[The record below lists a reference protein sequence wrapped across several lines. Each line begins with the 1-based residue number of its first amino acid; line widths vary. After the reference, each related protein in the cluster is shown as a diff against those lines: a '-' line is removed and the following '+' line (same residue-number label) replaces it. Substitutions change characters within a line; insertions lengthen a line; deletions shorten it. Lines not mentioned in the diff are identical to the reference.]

1 MIQFDPGSQGNQGP
15 FLSWHARGTDDGEI
29 PAKSFSLRDE
39 NGRSAF
45 SGFKKGIAMDLDTL
59 RTGWSHTAGV
69 SGIAPE
75 WAWND
80 SIEAFEPKPADGR
93 EWKRGFEMTV
103 AINKDQTAIWQQAS
117 AGSFQAFT
125 DLMSDII
132 DQQGEY
138 PALTPIVVITG
149 TEPIQFTKGSTAK
162 PKLEIKKWVDKPDIL
177 SKGSGSSDDSPGAP
191 EAPPVED
198 DIEEF

>member
-1 MIQFDPGSQGNQGP
+1 
-15 FLSWHARGTDDGEI
+15 
-29 PAKSFSLRDE
+29 
-39 NGRSAF
+39 
-45 SGFKKGIAMDLDTL
+45 MDLDTL

-103 AINKDQTAIWQQAS
+103 AVNKDQTAIWQQAS

-125 DLMSDII
+125 DLMNDII

-177 SKGSGSSDDSPGAP
+177 KNGSGSSDDSPGAP